1 MSSKKI
7 SQSNLE
13 PIDKTA
19 FWIIL
24 LLSMAIGGLIFG
36 AKLCGITG
44 DVCFF
49 HTGPRVKDFSWAG
62 KQIGAEDA
70 AFIIT
75 FDRPMARETVEQ
87 NLILKPP
94 LQGKTSWAGR
104 RLAYTLN
111 TPAPYGETYT
121 INLEGGREQFISKE
135 GELMQ
140 PFKSH
145 FTTRNRA
152 LAYIGSEDQELGRL
166 IIFNLTKDQKTILT
180 PPDLVVNDFKI
191 YPEGEK
197 ILFSAA
203 TKTSGSDSLRE
214 LKLYTVTTGFNKPQ
228 TNPEI
233 KLVLN
238 NRDYQNNQFD
248 LSADGKTI
256 IVQRLNRQNP
266 ADFDLWAIK
275 GDSQPQ
281 PLKIPGGDF
290 LITPDGQ
297 NLAVAQGEGIAIAP
311 LIPGAEVIDFLPKYG
326 RILSFSP
333 SGNGAAMVN
342 FNRDNPDLLYTQSI
356 YYVNNQGL
364 QKEVL
369 NINGSILDCKFNPAA
384 TSLFCLLTEII
395 TGEEYQ
401 EKPFFAEIDLKTSKI
416 TPLVALPKYQDV
428 EISMAPDGLGIVFD
442 QVIPS
447 ATPDPENPLRTHLGE
462 AVSNSQ
468 IWLLI
473 PNSKSN
479 TAELEQLPM
488 NGFRPQWLP

>member
-7 SQSNLE
+7 FKSNLE
-13 PIDKTA
+13 PIDQIA
-19 FWIIL
+19 LLIIL
-24 LLSMAIGGLIFG
+24 LLSIAIGGLIISG
-36 AKLCGITG
+36 KVCGTT
-44 DVCFF
+44 CFF

-62 KQIGAEDA
+62 KKIGAEDK
-70 AFIIT
+70 AFILT
-75 FDRPMARETVEQ
+75 FDRPMARETVEK
-87 NLILKPP
+87 NLVVSP
-94 LQGKTSWAGR
+94 LLLGKTSWAGR
-104 RLAYTLN
+104 RLAYTLE

-121 INLEGGREQFISKE
+121 MKLEGGREKFISKE

-140 PFKSH
+140 PFESN
-145 FTTRNRA
+145 FSTRDRA
-152 LAYIGSEDQELGRL
+152 LAYIGSQDQEQGRL

-197 ILFSAA
+197 IVFSAA
-203 TKTSGSDSLRE
+203 TKSSGSDSLRE
-214 LKLYTVTTGFNKPQ
+214 LKLYTVTTGLNKPQ
-228 TNPEI
+228 KNPEI

-238 NRDYQNNQFD
+238 NQDYQNNQFD

-275 GDSQPQ
+275 DNTEPQ

-297 NLAVAQGEGIAIAP
+297 NLAVAEGEGIAIKP

-333 SGNGAAMVN
+333 TGNAAAMVN
-342 FNRDNPDLLYTQSI
+342 FNRDNPELLYTQSV

-369 NINGSILDCKFNPAA
+369 NIKGSILDCKFNPTA
-384 TSLFCLLTEII
+384 TSLFCLLTEVV
-395 TGEEYQ
+395 TGPEYQ
-401 EKPFFAEIDLKTSKI
+401 EKPFFAEINLENSKM

-428 EISMAPDGLGIVFD
+428 QISMSPDGLGIVFD

-447 ATPDPENPLRTHLGE
+447 ATPDPENPLRTNLGE

-473 PNSKSN
+473 PHSKSN